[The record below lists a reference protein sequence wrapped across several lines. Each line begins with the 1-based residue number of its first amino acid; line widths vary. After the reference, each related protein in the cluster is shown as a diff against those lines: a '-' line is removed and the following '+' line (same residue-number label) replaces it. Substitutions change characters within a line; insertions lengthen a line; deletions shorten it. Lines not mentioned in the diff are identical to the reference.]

1 MFFIDALNLINLCV
15 EHNILHTEEGFVLIQ
30 HENGPVLWE
39 KELLAQSLM
48 RDFEGQDALLAE
60 LEKKNIP
67 FEPFDFG
74 PIDNAIAM
82 FGPKGKTP
90 EPAHDTFVVV
100 SKDIHAKFEH
110 TTLNQAVRKFH
121 AFHPGEAIDSVYK
134 EIPKELYAHIIHQQ
148 EELNHGI

>member
-100 SKDIHAKFEH
+100 SKEVPRFPSWRSHRQRVQG
-110 TTLNQAVRKFH
+110 NSQRAVRSH
-121 AFHPGEAIDSVYK
+121 HPSAGGIK
-134 EIPKELYAHIIHQQ
+134 PWH
-148 EELNHGI
+148 LN